1 MSRAGWSGGRLRASK
16 LYQSSST
23 SGPSTVSNPRC
34 RKMSQISCM
43 VRVMGC
49 RRPRGGRRPGKV
61 TSRTPAP
68 AWRAAVFNWP
78 ALSAKADSKSC
89 LAWLASW
96 PNGRRSSGSRSF
108 KPLRIWVRL
117 PLRPRYLIRSSS
129 RSSRPAIWL
138 ICARA
143 SFWRRFRSPRERLP
157 FKFPPFPMQKKDSPG
172 ETPVPPIH
180 LQPDNSVPP
189 AFNGKRKTVFLPA
202 GELGHLGESLGIEDG
217 QVRQDFAVQRDL
229 GLFQAADKF
238 TVGEPQGAQGGI
250 DADDPQGAE
259 LPLAHLAVPVGEG

>member
-1 MSRAGWSGGRLRASK
+1 
-16 LYQSSST
+16 
-23 SGPSTVSNPRC
+23 
-34 RKMSQISCM
+34 MSQISCM

-68 AWRAAVFNWP
+68 AWRAAVFNWLV
-78 ALSAKADSKSC
+78 LSAKADSRSC

-96 PNGRRSSGSRSF
+96 PNWRRSSGSRSF

-157 FKFPPFPMQKKDSPG
+157 FKFSPFSMRKKDSTG

-180 LQPDNSVPP
+180 LQPDNSTPLLLTE
-189 AFNGKRKTVFLPA
+189 NGKLSFYPR
-202 GELGHLGESLGIEDG
+202 ESS
-217 QVRQDFAVQRDL
+217 A
-229 GLFQAADKF
+229 
-238 TVGEPQGAQGGI
+238 T
-250 DADDPQGAE
+250 
-259 LPLAHLAVPVGEG
+259 LANPWGSKMARSARTLRSSEIWAFFRPPINLL